1 MREGEL
7 MFVCHFGKGYQLF
20 YEKGAQIM
28 QYVQTS
34 QGNHIQPVTN
44 ILGLLVKSKK
54 AAFLRI
60 LAFDEF
66 TRSLRSNGPF

>member
-7 MFVCHFGKGYQLF
+7 MFGCHLRKGYQLF

-44 ILGLLVKSKK
+44 ILGLLVKS
-54 AAFLRI
+54 
-60 LAFDEF
+60 
-66 TRSLRSNGPF
+66 